1 MASSSILFMGLANM
15 PFEAV
20 LIGKAH
26 STVAAFA
33 LKSFLG
39 FCPNFREGLRAGGIP
54 VLCVSAE
61 FRKLSLD
68 GLSSAR
74 L

>member
-1 MASSSILFMGLANM
+1 MGLADM

-33 LKSFLG
+33 LKSSLG

-68 GLSSAR
+68 GRSSTP

>member
-1 MASSSILFMGLANM
+1 MGLANM

-26 STVAAFA
+26 TTVAAFA
-33 LKSFLG
+33 LQSLLG
-39 FCPNFREGLRAGGIP
+39 LCPNFREGLCASGIP
-54 VLCVSAE
+54 VLCVSTE

-68 GLSSAR
+68 GLSSA
-74 L
+74 LL

>member
-1 MASSSILFMGLANM
+1 M

-39 FCPNFREGLRAGGIP
+39 FCPNFKEGLRASGIP
-54 VLCVSAE
+54 VLCVRGRTGGATE
-61 FRKLSLD
+61 FRKPLD
-68 GLSSAR
+68 GLGSAF

>member
-1 MASSSILFMGLANM
+1 MGLANM

-39 FCPNFREGLRAGGIP
+39 FCPNFKEGLRASGIL
-54 VLCVSAE
+54 VLHFISSSAGSVGTE
-61 FRKLSLD
+61 FRKLSFD
-68 GLSSAR
+68 GLSSA
-74 L
+74 LL

>member
-1 MASSSILFMGLANM
+1 MGLANM

-26 STVAAFA
+26 STVAAFT
-33 LKSFLG
+33 LKPSLG
-39 FCPNFREGLRAGGIP
+39 FCPNFSEGFYASDVP

-61 FRKLSLD
+61 LRKLSLD
-68 GLSSAR
+68 GLSSA
-74 L
+74 LL

>member
-1 MASSSILFMGLANM
+1 MGLANM

-33 LKSFLG
+33 LQSFLG
-39 FCPNFREGLRAGGIP
+39 FCPNFREGLRTSDIP
-54 VLCVSAE
+54 VRCVSAE

-68 GLSSAR
+68 GLSSA
-74 L
+74 LL